1 MTRTTNAHPLH
12 GLRLDELR
20 KRTSAKWRAYPEDVL
35 PLWVAE
41 MDAPTSQAVID
52 AVQSSLAL
60 GDTGYA
66 FGNAYAEA
74 LASFSQDRW
83 GWSFDPERT
92 IKVAD
97 VITALTDLVRTLT
110 SDGDAVIITPPI
122 YPPFSMIPHHT
133 GRRIVHAPLTAEDRF
148 DLAAIEDAFREATAG
163 DRAAVFMISNP
174 HNPTGTVHTRAEL
187 EGVARLAR
195 QYPVRVLSDEIHA
208 PLIMPGETFTP
219 YLDVAGSEQDFAVIS
234 ASKGWNLA
242 AFKSALIVPGGAI
255 DDEELL
261 AKLDR
266 HGAAQIGLIAQT
278 AALNDGRDWLD
289 ALLADVDANRQQFAD
304 LLRDQLPGT
313 VYRPPSGTYLA
324 WVDCRELG
332 LGDDPAAAFLERGKV
347 AFSSG
352 IPFGPGGEG
361 HIRVNMATSPEILA
375 DAVQRMASVVAV
387 PVA

>member
-1 MTRTTNAHPLH
+1 MTRHTNAHPLR

-20 KRTSAKWRAYPEDVL
+20 KRTSAKWRAYPDDVL

-41 MDAPTSQAVID
+41 MDAPTSEAVID
-52 AVQSSLAL
+52 AVQTSLAL

-74 LASFSQDRW
+74 LAAFAKDRW

-97 VITALTDLVRTLT
+97 VITALTDLVRALT
-110 SDGDAVIITPPI
+110 ADGDAVVITPPI
-122 YPPFSMIPHHT
+122 YPPFSMIPPNT
-133 GRRIVHAPLTAEDRF
+133 GRRIVHAPLTAEGRF
-148 DLAAIEDAFREATAG
+148 DLAAIEEAFREATAG
-163 DRAAVFMISNP
+163 NRPAVFMISNP
-174 HNPTGTVHTRAEL
+174 HNPTGTLHTRAEL
-187 EGVARLAR
+187 EGVAKLAR
-195 QYPVRVLSDEIHA
+195 QYNVRVLSDEIHS

-219 YLDVAGSEQDFAVIS
+219 YLDVAGSEHDFTITS

-242 AFKSALIVPGGAI
+242 AFKSALIVPGSAI
-255 DDEELL
+255 DDEALL
-261 AKLDR
+261 TKLDR

-278 AALNDGRDWLD
+278 AALNNGRDWLD
-289 ALLADVDANRQQFAD
+289 GLLADLDANRKQFAE
-304 LLRDQLPGT
+304 LLHRELPGAI
-313 VYRPPSGTYLA
+313 YRPPAGTYLA
-324 WVDCRELG
+324 WVDCRTFG
-332 LGDDPAAAFLERGKV
+332 LGDDPAATFLERGKV

-361 HIRVNMATSPEILA
+361 HVRVNMATSPEILA
-375 DAVQRMASVVAV
+375 DAVQRMASVVAA